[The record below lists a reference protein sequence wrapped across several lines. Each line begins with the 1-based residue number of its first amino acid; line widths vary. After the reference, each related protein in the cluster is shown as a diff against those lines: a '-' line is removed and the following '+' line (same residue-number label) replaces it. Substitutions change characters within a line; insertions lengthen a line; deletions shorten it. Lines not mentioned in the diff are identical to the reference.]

1 MSCALDLSPVRLW
14 VRLRI
19 RLWVRMPRRPAA
31 APTGPWARAHRH
43 KSTLYYKL
51 KDCASI
57 DRSNNARRHANRD
70 LQLPV
75 VTGPSVV
82 AGRLAVARKADTRRR
97 RRSRITSYVHHRR
110 SRCSAR
116 GPTTA
121 PFAPPSLRLRLR
133 LECACARGPQ
143 APPCEP
149 QVAAIFAVH
158 IPLIK
163 SDSNVTR

>member
-1 MSCALDLSPVRLW
+1 MSRALDLSPVRLW

-19 RLWVRMPRRPAA
+19 RLWVRIPRRPAA

-82 AGRLAVARKADTRRR
+82 AGRLAVESHRLVRPPPPLQLQRARPNNSTLR
-97 RRSRITSYVHHRR
+97 TS
-110 SRCSAR
+110 
-116 GPTTA
+116 
-121 PFAPPSLRLRLR
+121 SLRLRLR
-133 LECACARGPQ
+133 LECAYARSLECAYARSPKRPLRAVELQ
-143 APPCEP
+143 
-149 QVAAIFAVH
+149 AIFAVR